1 MYSKE
6 KEQQLEMGLILEK
19 HFIEN
24 LFPKYF
30 GHRST
35 IKKHEDEYNPVD
47 FIAKNKI
54 TQIEKTGQLKVIV
67 PTRKYREIS
76 ISDKHRKDYEKSNVD
91 VLFHLSTV
99 KYEDE
104 YGLEPVDIE
113 LRFIKFSDIKFIKK
127 TTDIGTRWHIP
138 LKGMTVVKLDE
149 TDQRYLDGMYDK
161 MVRPYENPKYRSKKK
176 F

>member
-1 MYSKE
+1 MYSNE
-6 KEQQLEMGLILEK
+6 RDQQFKMGLLLEDW
-19 HFIEN
+19 FIGY
-24 LFPKYF
+24 LFSKYF
-30 GHRST
+30 GYRSI
-35 IKKHEDEYNPVD
+35 IKKHEDRYNPVD
-47 FIAKNKI
+47 FKLKNKI
-54 TQIEKTGQLKVIV
+54 THVEKTGQLKVIA

-113 LRFIKFSDIKFIKK
+113 LRFIKFDDIKFIKK

-149 TDQRYLDGMYDK
+149 IDQRYLDDVYDK
-161 MVRPYENPKYRSKKK
+161 MIRPYENPKYRSKKK